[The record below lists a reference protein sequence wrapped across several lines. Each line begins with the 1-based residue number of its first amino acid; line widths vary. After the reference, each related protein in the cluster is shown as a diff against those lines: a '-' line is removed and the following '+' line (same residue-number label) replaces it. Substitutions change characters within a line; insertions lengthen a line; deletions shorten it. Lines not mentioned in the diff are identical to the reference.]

1 MKISFFL
8 FIALAVISCNNSN
21 TTGPPKPDT
30 SSGQN
35 TADSSISNPNSG
47 SQGGAVVHDTILFVG
62 KSARWIKSQQ
72 EVYDG
77 SYDSLSDLFI
87 PCGKNNPIKV
97 GIADIEYDLVSN
109 CDTSFGSRVRLFDLI
124 RGGTTAIPLPHRIE
138 LKNGQLQN
146 KDVHFVSGSQTITLK
161 PAQSARVQQA
171 ATERND
177 IYIKKQVMAG
187 GK

>member
-1 MKISFFL
+1 MKFIFFL
-8 FIALAVISCNNSN
+8 FIAMLVISCHSSNSTEQPN
-21 TTGPPKPDT
+21 PDT

-35 TADSSISNPNSG
+35 TADSTIANSKNNG
-47 SQGGAVVHDTILFVG
+47 QGGAVVHDTILFVG
-62 KSARWIKSQQ
+62 KSARWKKSPQ
-72 EVYDG
+72 EIYDG
-77 SYDSLSDLFI
+77 TYDSLSDLFI
-87 PCGKNNPIKV
+87 PCGKTNSIKV
-97 GIADIEYDLVSN
+97 GMADIEYDLVSN

-124 RGGTTAIPLPHRIE
+124 RGGTTAIPLPHQIE

-146 KDVHFVSGSQTITLK
+146 KDVHFIAGSQTITLK

-171 ATERND
+171 AAERRD

>member
-8 FIALAVISCNNSN
+8 FITVLVISCHNSN
-21 TTGPPKPDT
+21 STELPKPDT

-35 TADSSISNPNSG
+35 TADSNIGNSNIG
-47 SQGGAVVHDTILFVG
+47 GQGGSVIHDTILFIG
-62 KSARWIKSQQ
+62 KSARWKKSPQ

-87 PCGKNNPIKV
+87 PCGKTNSIKV
-97 GIADIEYDLVSN
+97 GMADIEYDLVSN

-124 RGGTTAIPLPHRIE
+124 RGGTTAIPLPHQIE

-146 KDVHFVSGSQTITLK
+146 KDVHFVAGSQTITLK
-161 PAQSARVQQA
+161 PGQSARVQQA
-171 ATERND
+171 AAERND
-177 IYIKKQVMAG
+177 IYIKKQNMAG

>member
-8 FIALAVISCNNSN
+8 FIAMAVISCHDSG
-21 TTGPPKPDT
+21 TTEPPKPDT
-30 SSGQN
+30 SSVQN
-35 TADSSISNPNSG
+35 RTDSTRG
-47 SQGGAVVHDTILFVG
+47 SPKKGGQGGELLHDTILFVG
-62 KSARWIKSQQ
+62 KSARWIKSPQ

-97 GIADIEYDLVSN
+97 GMADIQYDLVSN

-124 RGGTTAIPLPHRIE
+124 RGGTTAVPLPHQIE

-146 KDVHFVSGSQTITLK
+146 KEVHFVAGTQTITLK
-161 PAQSARVQQA
+161 PAQTARVQQA
-171 ATERND
+171 AAERREL
-177 IYIKKQVMAG
+177 YIKKQAMAG

>member
-1 MKISFFL
+1 MKISLFL
-8 FIALAVISCNNSN
+8 FIAMAVISCHDSI
-21 TTGPPKPDT
+21 TTEPPKPDT

-35 TADSSISNPNSG
+35 TADSSIGNSNIG
-47 SQGGAVVHDTILFVG
+47 GQGVAVIHDTILFIG
-62 KSARWIKSQQ
+62 KSARWKKSPE

-87 PCGKNNPIKV
+87 PCGKTNSIKV
-97 GIADIEYDLVSN
+97 GMADIEYDLVSN

-124 RGGTTAIPLPHRIE
+124 RGGTTAIPLPHQIE

-146 KDVHFVSGSQTITLK
+146 KDVHFVAGSQTITLK

-171 ATERND
+171 AAERRD